1 VFHLKNTLNTLNRE
15 GVKMVDKNTNT
26 VSDRAPRSADS
37 RAKTARTKPWQP
49 PSLLDAPTPPDG
61 FVYRWLR
68 EAMVGV
74 DDKANMSKR
83 IREGWE
89 PVRAE
94 DHPEFEAP
102 TVEDGKHAG
111 VIGVGGLILA
121 KMPTE
126 IVNQRRD
133 YYDRQAADQMQAVD
147 NNLMRESD
155 NRMPISNPNRKSQV
169 TFGKGND
176 S

>member
-1 VFHLKNTLNTLNRE
+1 
-15 GVKMVDKNTNT
+15 MADKQEEITT
-26 VSDRAPRSADS
+26 TDRAPRSADTRDS
-37 RAKTARTKPWQP
+37 ETRLKPWQP

-61 FVYRWLR
+61 YIYRWLR
-68 EAMVGV
+68 ESMVGV
-74 DDKANMSKR
+74 EDKANMSKR

-94 DHPEFEAP
+94 EHPEFEAP
-102 TVEDGKHAG
+102 TVEDGRHIG

-121 KMPTE
+121 KMPIETVE
-126 IVNQRRD
+126 QRRA
-133 YYDRQAADQMQAVD
+133 YYKKMAADQMQAVD
-147 NNLMRESD
+147 SNLMRESD
-155 NRMPISNPNRKSQV
+155 SRMPISQPNRNSQI